1 MKTQNPLVKMLV
13 ILDRRIGK
21 RTLIKMK
28 ESIEN
33 EEAIIQYFYRL
44 RCDAEEIH

>member
-1 MKTQNPLVKMLV
+1 MKTQNPLVKMLL

-21 RTLIKMK
+21 RTLIKIK

-33 EEAIIQYFYRL
+33 EVVL
-44 RCDAEEIH
+44 V